1 VRTFHSFAGASLTLL
16 AVSCGGDSARSDDG
30 TIVISRVI
38 APAPANF
45 SDSAHGT
52 MAVYATIANRG
63 DVADTLASTETPVAG
78 ASMHVTVDHASVQMM
93 MPIPSFALPAK
104 SFVRF
109 APGSRHIM
117 LEGLTRPFAPG
128 DTVPL
133 TFVFR
138 HAGRVGVTARVVAYE
153 QLEKALAP

>member
-1 VRTFHSFAGASLTLL
+1 MRTLRSFAVASLTLL
-16 AVSCGGDSARSDDG
+16 TVSCDSARSDDG
-30 TIVISRVI
+30 TIVVSRVI

-63 DVADTLASTETPVAG
+63 DVADTLASIETPIAA
-78 ASMHVTVDHASVQMM
+78 ASMHVTVDHSSVQMM
-93 MPIPSFALPAK
+93 MPISSFALPAK

-109 APGSRHIM
+109 APGSRHVM

-153 QLEKALAP
+153 ELEKALAP